1 MGLFN
6 INKSMR
12 KRINFKLIEN
22 SKYNEDIQP
31 SVLYLLREKQINYKT
46 IAENEELILLFFV
59 EVAKFDFFKKEIKN
73 KTEYNEYRKELKRV
87 LEKTFSDVIYICHL
101 AEIGII
107 KRDELNYSIF
117 EYMLDVKHLFSEFFR
132 FTTNKSHYFIKMQL
146 LNSEADKLLDIY
158 FKSI

>member
-1 MGLFN
+1 M
-6 INKSMR
+6 S
-12 KRINFKLIEN
+12 KRIDFKLIEN
-22 SKYNEDIQP
+22 SKYNEDIKP
-31 SVLYLLREKQINYKT
+31 SILYLLRKKEINYKT

-73 KTEYNEYRKELKRV
+73 KTQYNEFRKELKRV

-101 AEIGII
+101 VELRII
-107 KRDELNYSIF
+107 KRDELNYSILK
-117 EYMLDVKHLFSEFFR
+117 YILDVKHLFSEFFR
-132 FTTNKSHYFIKMQL
+132 FTVNKNHYFIKMQV